1 MAKLRASARSRENE
15 GEGGDGAEVCPAAQG
30 SGAGVGHFILI
41 LEEGE
46 AELRDGSPFHHFLS
60 SSVPWQVSSHS
71 CVTVF

>member
-1 MAKLRASARSRENE
+1 MAKLRAPARSREDE

-30 SGAGVGHFILI
+30 SGTGVGHFIRI
-41 LEEGE
+41 LGRRGW
-46 AELRDGSPFHHFLS
+46 AQGWSPFHHFFS